1 MIIFDGKWV
10 FHDKIG
16 FLVPVDLFFNIQ
28 KGKANIKIALLQ
40 QVDFSES
47 KVKSLKGIVFKNFSY
62 LTFSLYF
69 WILRHKTKVN
79 KIEFCLL

>member
-47 KVKSLKGIVFKNFSY
+47 KVKFLKEMQVFK
-62 LTFSLYF
+62 
-69 WILRHKTKVN
+69 K
-79 KIEFCLL
+79 